1 MSSSY
6 TDARIHFKPDPDNTD
21 ESNLL
26 LSIFTN
32 DDKTVIINALD
43 ITNFRNYFNDMVE
56 GFDEAGYTVNDM
68 LRFYSRY
75 NRNNAES
82 YTTGG
87 TNNNYLVNQWKEDGD
102 KPYRNILSDFIL
114 DMIINYI
121 DITFTNLDLKEAIKD
136 NLGNIA
142 RGKTKNQAQNSINNV
157 RNSIREYLRVLINS
171 NLFNLYFSVI
181 GVEIIPDNSDD
192 ISLLNVYNTK
202 NIIVMNILKYF
213 YLSELLLR
221 VLLDTNENVNAP
233 EDVIEGE
240 KNKIHSDY
248 EDSTEHL
255 GMRLSDNEI
264 TDMNDSYVDNK
275 IDEVNKILKDI
286 YLIYLLFD
294 KNQIKFETYV
304 SQSDYGTGNGSNT
317 DSGSIQIANY
327 NNQTNSLKN
336 DVVDINMNINKL
348 NLKNINIK
356 KNYEKNRNIYFIT
369 ILFVIVYISIN
380 LFVILTKGPDSL
392 LTVNGIIIIVILLT
406 KFSQA
411 IMKVYQNLVK
421 DLKN

>member
-1 MSSSY
+1 
-6 TDARIHFKPDPDNTD
+6 
-21 ESNLL
+21 
-26 LSIFTN
+26 
-32 DDKTVIINALD
+32 
-43 ITNFRNYFNDMVE
+43 
-56 GFDEAGYTVNDM
+56 
-68 LRFYSRY
+68 
-75 NRNNAES
+75 
-82 YTTGG
+82 
-87 TNNNYLVNQWKEDGD
+87 
-102 KPYRNILSDFIL
+102 
-114 DMIINYI
+114 
-121 DITFTNLDLKEAIKD
+121 
-136 NLGNIA
+136 
-142 RGKTKNQAQNSINNV
+142 
-157 RNSIREYLRVLINS
+157 
-171 NLFNLYFSVI
+171 
-181 GVEIIPDNSDD
+181 
-192 ISLLNVYNTK
+192 
-202 NIIVMNILKYF
+202 MNILKYF

-221 VLLDTNENVNAP
+221 VLLDTNENVDASAST
-233 EDVIEGE
+233 EE

-264 TDMNDSYVDNK
+264 TGMDDSYVDNK

-286 YLIYLLFD
+286 YLIYFLFD
-294 KNQIKFETYV
+294 KNQIKFDTYV
-304 SQSDYGTGNGSNT
+304 IQSDYGTGNGSNT

-327 NNQTNSLKN
+327 SNQTNSLKN

>member
-1 MSSSY
+1 MPFSY
-6 TDARIHFKPDPDNTD
+6 TDERIYFKPNNQ
-21 ESNLL
+21 ESIFPLE
-26 LSIFTN
+26 IFTN
-32 DDKTVIINALD
+32 DDDKTVIINALD
-43 ITNFRNYFNDMVE
+43 ITNFRTNFNDMVE
-56 GFDEAGYTVNDM
+56 VFDEADYTVNDM

-75 NRNNAES
+75 DPNNAES
-82 YTTGG
+82 YKTTND
-87 TNNNYLVNQWKEDGD
+87 TNDNYLVNQWKGD
-102 KPYRNILSDFIL
+102 DDTPYRNILSDFIL

-121 DITFTNLDLKEAIKD
+121 DITDVYLKESIISHL
-136 NLGNIA
+136 NESV
-142 RGKTKNQAQNSINNV
+142 RGKTQGLAQSSVGSARPNIQ
-157 RNSIREYLRVLINS
+157 ETLEVLIDGK
-171 NLFNLYFSVI
+171 LFNLYFSVI
-181 GVEIIPDNSDD
+181 GVEIIGDNSGKD
-192 ISLLNVYNTK
+192 ISLLNVYNTT

-221 VLLDTNENVNAP
+221 VLLDTNENVDAS
-233 EDVIEGE
+233 EDVK
-240 KNKIHSDY
+240 KNIIHSDY
-248 EDSTEHL
+248 EVDSTEHL

-264 TDMNDSYVDNK
+264 TEINVENK
-275 IDEVNKILKDI
+275 INEVNKILKDI
-286 YLIYLLFD
+286 YLIYLLFK
-294 KNQIKFETYV
+294 KNKNKFNNFN
-304 SQSDYGTGNGSNT
+304 QSDYGTGNGSNT
-317 DSGSIQIANY
+317 DSGSILIANY
-327 NNQTNSLKN
+327 SNQTDSLKN

-392 LTVNGIIIIVILLT
+392 LTLNGIIIIVILLT